1 MKEYVLN
8 GKVIV
13 ATEKAYNVLYKEMGY
28 LPKES
33 VEEVVANVQSEETE
47 KEIKTKKKKVV
58 ELEVETVEKELEKDS
73 EESEE
78 TEKESE

>member
-28 LPKES
+28 LPKEII
-33 VEEVVANVQSEETE
+33 EEVVANVQPEETE
-47 KEIKTKKKKVV
+47 KEAKTKKKKVV
-58 ELEVETVEKELEKDS
+58 EPEAETGEKELEKDS
-73 EESEE
+73 EEAEE